1 MQHIYLD
8 NAATTPM
15 APEVIQTMTDQMQH
29 DFGNAS
35 STHWFGR
42 EAHTVMDKSRKVL
55 ADSIHAQP
63 GEIVITSG
71 ATESNNTAITQTA
84 HANASLGKHI
94 ITTAI
99 EHPSV

>member
-42 EAHTVMDKSRKVL
+42 EAHPARL
-55 ADSIHAQP
+55 
-63 GEIVITSG
+63 
-71 ATESNNTAITQTA
+71 
-84 HANASLGKHI
+84 
-94 ITTAI
+94 
-99 EHPSV
+99 